1 MKAETTRSERD
12 AMILGMSRPTPQVA
26 GRRQAPEPA
35 EDAEDVLSEPLMDV
49 QEVAAFL
56 SVSKS
61 MVYKLAEQEALPA
74 VRIGRLIRFRK
85 CDVVEFVQRNVS

>member
-1 MKAETTRSERD
+1 
-12 AMILGMSRPTPQVA
+12 MSRPAPQVA
-26 GRRQAPEPA
+26 GRRQVPEP
-35 EDAEDVLSEPLMDV
+35 AEDVLSEPLMDV

-74 VRIGRLIRFRK
+74 VRIGRLIRFGRR
-85 CDVVEFVQRNVS
+85 DVAAFVQRGIS

>member
-12 AMILGMSRPTPQVA
+12 AIILGMSRPAPLVA
-26 GRRQAPEPA
+26 GRRQVPEP
-35 EDAEDVLSEPLMDV
+35 AEDVLSEPLMSV
-49 QEVAAFL
+49 REVAAFL

-74 VRIGRLIRFRK
+74 VRIGRLIRFRRR
-85 CDVVEFVQRNVS
+85 DVNSFVRLGVS